1 MSLIT
6 LDDFEFSS
14 GDERQNEEYSVGD
27 DESAQGSNNAS
38 DEHELQDQQG
48 TDGDEYA
55 SCITDFERYLYD
67 QQRWGAITNTRK
79 YTSTIRQRK
88 SIGGDESQ
96 KNKAKQDNRKMQDL
110 SKAEIGPRGNTENR
124 SDALPD
130 QIDISEEG
138 ETYYDARGDLWYT
151 HKRNNIPISGK
162 QYEDLMPI

>member
-14 GDERQNEEYSVGD
+14 GDERQNEEHSVGD

-38 DEHELQDQQG
+38 DEVELQDQG

-88 SIGGDESQ
+88 SKGGDESQ
-96 KNKAKQDNRKMQDL
+96 KNKAKQDNPNMEDL
-110 SKAEIGPRGNTENR
+110 SKAEIGPRGNTKNR
-124 SDALPD
+124 SDTLPD

-138 ETYYDARGDLWYT
+138 ETYYDAGGDLWYT